1 LYFSDIGFF
10 GAEISAYIYRMR
22 LYLSLLLFLVVQGL
36 QAARVD
42 SILVYSAVM
51 RKQVPCVVVVPDSY
65 KKKQW
70 RYPVVY
76 LLHGWSGNQRQWL
89 KDAPQLK
96 QRADEYHLILVLP
109 DGGYGSWYFD
119 SPVDSTCRYETFIS
133 KELVTHVDLKYRTIQ
148 QPSHRAI
155 TGLSMGGHGAMYLS
169 MRHPDVF
176 GQAGSICG
184 GVDIRP
190 FPKNWDLPKYLGE
203 QAAFPENW
211 ESNTVIQ
218 VAKQLKAGQLRLII
232 DCGVGD
238 FFLEVNRALHQQL
251 LKDGIPHD
259 YTERPGEHNKD
270 YWSTAIDYQLLFF
283 RRGFDQAVQVR

>member
-1 LYFSDIGFF
+1 
-10 GAEISAYIYRMR
+10 MK
-22 LYLSLLLFLVVQGL
+22 SLLPILLLIFLAQLL

-42 SILVYSAVM
+42 SILVYSSAM
-51 RKQVPCVVVVPDSY
+51 RKQVPCVVVLPDSY

-70 RYPVVY
+70 RYAVVY

-96 QRADEYHLILVLP
+96 QRADEYQVLLVMP

-119 SPVDSTCRYETFIS
+119 SPVDSTYRYETFIA
-133 KELVTHVDLKYRTIQ
+133 KELVTHVEQRYRTIQ
-148 QPSHRAI
+148 QPSYRAI
-155 TGLSMGGHGAMYLS
+155 TGLSMGGHGALFLA

-190 FPKNWDLPKYLGE
+190 FPNNWDLPKYLGD
-203 QAAFPENW
+203 QKVSPELW
-211 ESNTVIQ
+211 DQHTVIL
-218 VAKQLKAGQLRLII
+218 VAKKIKTGQLRLII
-232 DCGVGD
+232 DCGIGD

-251 LKDGIPHD
+251 LHDGIPHD

-270 YWSTAIDYQLLFF
+270 YWGNAIEYQLLYFK
-283 RRGFDQAVQVR
+283 RGFDQSVQVR